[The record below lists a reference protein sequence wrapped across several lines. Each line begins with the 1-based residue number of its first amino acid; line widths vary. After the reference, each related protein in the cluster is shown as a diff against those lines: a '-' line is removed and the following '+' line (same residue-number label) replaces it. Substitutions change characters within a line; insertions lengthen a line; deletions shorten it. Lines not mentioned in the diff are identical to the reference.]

1 MAAASEPLSLQADV
15 SRALELLEK
24 LQKSGEVPS
33 AKLVALQEVLRS
45 EFLGAVRGVYEHV
58 YETVVMPG
66 SPETRASATAKA
78 TVAAFAASEG
88 QAHPR
93 LIRLSRTEHGFG
105 FNIAGGEGPDAP
117 VLVSRVLA
125 SGAAERQGGL
135 RRGDQL
141 ITVDGRPV
149 EGETHGEVVR
159 LLREAGDQVTLL
171 VRHAPELLDALER
184 RLESARAAAAR
195 ASGR

>member
-1 MAAASEPLSLQADV
+1 M
-15 SRALELLEK
+15 RALELLDK

-33 AKLVALQEVLRS
+33 AKLVALQQVLRS

-58 YETVVMPG
+58 YETVVLPG
-66 SPETRASATAKA
+66 SAETRASATAKA

-93 LIRLSRTEHGFG
+93 LIRLSRSEHGFG
-105 FNIAGGEGPDAP
+105 FNIAGGEGAGAA
-117 VLVSRVLA
+117 VLVSRVLPH
-125 SGAAERQGGL
+125 GAAERQGGL

-141 ITVDGRPV
+141 ISVDGHPV
-149 EGETHGEVVR
+149 EGDAHADVVR
-159 LLREAGDQVTLL
+159 LLKAAGEEVTLL
-171 VRHAPELLDALER
+171 VRHTPVLLEDLER
-184 RLESARAAAAR
+184 RLESARAAGAR